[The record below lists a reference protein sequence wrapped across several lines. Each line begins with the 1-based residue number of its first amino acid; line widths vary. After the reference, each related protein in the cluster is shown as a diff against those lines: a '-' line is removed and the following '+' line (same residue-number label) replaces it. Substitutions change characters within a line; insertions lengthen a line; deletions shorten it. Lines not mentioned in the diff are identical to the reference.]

1 METGLPRA
9 APQTGEP
16 APPSWADWDL
26 RRVSGLRG
34 PSGLLAMLA
43 LCRSSTCLGDLAGRA
58 ALEMSGETDSQV
70 PLVLPTQGQLELLQK
85 YTLLL
90 PQP

>member
-1 METGLPRA
+1 
-9 APQTGEP
+9 
-16 APPSWADWDL
+16 
-26 RRVSGLRG
+26 
-34 PSGLLAMLA
+34 
-43 LCRSSTCLGDLAGRA
+43 
-58 ALEMSGETDSQV
+58 MSGETDSQV